1 MKQMR
6 EKRQGA
12 KGRREHYTG
21 EKSETKAK
29 FVMGEETVKRAEKR
43 VRRGRFYT

>member
-1 MKQMR
+1 MR

-12 KGRREHYTG
+12 KRRREHYTG

-29 FVMGEETVKRAEKR
+29 FVMGEEMVKRAQKR
-43 VRRGRFYT
+43 FWRGRVYT